1 MVVET
6 HPEDVAQ
13 FVKEH
18 QSVIEQQEMK
28 AQENASLFTPH
39 SSLQM
44 MHFQEMV
51 EKQCWQQGEY
61 EADCTGTAYG

>member
-28 AQENASLFTPH
+28 AQENASLFSLLFTP
-39 SSLQM
+39 M
-44 MHFQEMV
+44 MYFQEIV
-51 EKQCWQQGEY
+51 EKQCWQQR
-61 EADCTGTAYG
+61 AT